1 MAYLTFEEFKSKSHI
16 NLTQEEFDK
25 LLPKASDLLDHLTSY
40 FYVANDIL
48 LVNPWINDQFR
59 KALIAQIE
67 YFHETGGTSFESM
80 NSKPQS
86 FSAGRTSVSQ
96 NQRNSNQQISRELVA
111 EEVYIY
117 LSGTG
122 LLFGGV
128 NTL

>member
-1 MAYLTFEEFKSKSHI
+1 MAYLTFEEFQSKSHI
-16 NLTQEEFDK
+16 NLTQEDFNKYLER
-25 LLPKASDLLDHLTSY
+25 ASDLLDHLTSY
-40 FYVANDIL
+40 FYVSNDML

-67 YFHETGGTSFESM
+67 YFNEIGGTSFESM
-80 NSKPQS
+80 NSRPQS

-96 NQRNSNQQISRELVA
+96 NQRNSNQQISKELVA

>member
-1 MAYLTFEEFKSKSHI
+1 MAYLTLEEFQSKTHIDLTPEEFEEYLERS
-16 NLTQEEFDK
+16 
-25 LLPKASDLLDHLTSY
+25 SDLLDYLTSY
-40 FYVANDIL
+40 FYVANDMT
-48 LVNPWINDQFR
+48 LVNPWVNAQFK
-59 KALIAQIE
+59 KALVAQIE
-67 YFHETGGTSFESM
+67 YFNEVGSTTFESM
-80 NSKPQS
+80 NNKPQS

-96 NQRNSNQQISRELVA
+96 TLRNSNQQASKELVA

>member
-1 MAYLTFEEFKSKSHI
+1 MAYLTFEEFQSKSQVD
-16 NLTQEEFDK
+16 LTQEDFDK
-25 LLPKASDLLDHLTSY
+25 YLGRSSDLLDHLTSY
-40 FYVANDIL
+40 FYVANDML
-48 LVNPWINDQFR
+48 LVNPWINDQFK

-67 YFHETGGTSFESM
+67 YFNEIGSTSFESM
-80 NSKPQS
+80 NNKPQA

-96 NQRNSNQQISRELVA
+96 NQRNSNQQITKELVA

>member
-1 MAYLTFEEFKSKSHI
+1 MAYLTFEEFQSKSQVD
-16 NLTQEEFDK
+16 LTQEEFEVY
-25 LLPKASDLLDHLTSY
+25 LGRSSDLLDYLTSY
-40 FYVANDIL
+40 FYVANDMM

-67 YFHETGGTSFESM
+67 YFHEIGGTSFESI

-96 NQRNSNQQISRELVA
+96 NQRNSNQQVSKELVA

-128 NTL
+128 STL

>member
-1 MAYLTFEEFKSKSHI
+1 MAYLTFEEFQSKSQVD
-16 NLTQEEFDK
+16 LTQEDFDK
-25 LLPKASDLLDHLTSY
+25 YLGRSSDLLDYLTSY
-40 FYVANDIL
+40 FYVANDMG

-67 YFHETGGTSFESM
+67 YFNEIGSTSFESM
-80 NSKPQS
+80 NNKPQS

-96 NQRNSNQQISRELVA
+96 NQGNSNQQITKELVA

-117 LSGTG
+117 LSSTG
-122 LLFGGV
+122 LLFSGV